1 MKQIEFQD
9 TWGYENFITDEEHNQ
24 LMDWIHENEQDFHI
38 ITRGNTP
45 GPHAAHRKC
54 YVFRNHLTHPFPLI
68 QSIKQRVIEIESI
81 GEWIPEPTFSD
92 YIGYIS
98 EGGTI
103 QLHKDRNE
111 LGYNHVR
118 YNIILS
124 WPEEGGESL
133 YGDSINSFKEKTVW
147 RCEAGKFPH
156 GSTTV
161 KGKRPRIT
169 LSLGFLIK
177 NKRI

>member
-1 MKQIEFQD
+1 MERTQFQD
-9 TWGYENFITDEEHNQ
+9 TWGYENFITDDEHNQ

-38 ITRGNTP
+38 VTRGNTP

-54 YVFRNHLTHPFPLI
+54 YVFRNHLIHPFPLI

-111 LGYNHVR
+111 VGYTHVR

-156 GSTTV
+156 GSITV

-177 NKRI
+177 NRII